1 MMMVM
6 VESAACTVCTH
17 GKTKTTD
24 DRRELG
30 AWGFWVFDLCTPPF
44 FAFCFFFFAR
54 ALLGKLVNFR

>member
-1 MMMVM
+1 MMVMMMVM

-30 AWGFWVFDLCTPPF
+30 AFGFLTCAPPRF
-44 FAFCFFFFAR
+44 SRSVFFFLR
-54 ALLGKLVNFR
+54 APSLES